1 MFTVPKAHK
10 FKQNKARNTDT
21 DYEQIN
27 TKRQHLLVEINHLKL
42 ALS

>member
-1 MFTVPKAHK
+1 MFIVPKAHK

-21 DYEQIN
+21 DYEHIN
-27 TKRQHLLVEINHLKL
+27 TKKQHLLVETIHLKL